1 MSSPFLY
8 GTLISS
14 FARPEAGQIRLQTA
28 VAVRVGILPPRYR
41 DPERIGYGGMGE
53 IFRATDSV
61 LGRVVAIKVLAER
74 FSEDAAVRQ
83 RFTREALAAA
93 RLSGER
99 NTVTI
104 YDVGEHGGRPYI
116 VMEYLSGGTLDDV
129 LREGGAQPAER
140 VFSWLEE
147 AARALDVAH
156 REGVVHRDVKPAN
169 LMLDREGHVHVA
181 DFGIASAAGMD
192 SLTMTGTVLG
202 TAGYLSPEQAQGE
215 RDGPAGDRF
224 ALAVVAWE
232 LLTGKRPYE
241 ADSPTAE
248 AAAHVNSPIPSVCDR
263 SPLPC
268 ELDPVFERALAKD
281 PADRYPTAG
290 EFVAALRDAYAD
302 AAGATSEIPVVPPPT
317 AATTPLRSAEAIG
330 YAPAPHRP
338 PTGRSAWPLLAA
350 LLLAGLV
357 GGALL
362 AYFLTRGGDGRPA
375 TVVTRIQRVTTQGRV
390 TTVEKQVTVTTSAST
405 PTAVSPAP
413 ATPSGQSGES
423 LNDAGYAKMQA
434 GDYTGALPLL
444 EQAVKKLQGT
454 GKLYEAYASYNLA
467 YTRFQL
473 GNCDG
478 VLALLDRAE
487 SIEGRKSAIDRLRR
501 DAQRRC

>member
-1 MSSPFLY
+1 M
-8 GTLISS
+8 GHN
-14 FARPEAGQIRLQTA
+14 RLKT
-28 VAVRVGILPPRYR
+28 VAVRVDILPPRYR

-83 RFTREALAAA
+83 RFTREALSAA
-93 RLSGER
+93 RLSGEP

-104 YDVGEHGGRPYI
+104 YDVGEHDGRPYI
-116 VMEYLSGGTLDDV
+116 VMEYLSGGTLDQI
-129 LREGGAQPAER
+129 LRKGGAQPVER
-140 VFSWLEE
+140 VFTWLEE

-181 DFGIASAAGMD
+181 DFGIASAAGME

-215 RDGPAGDRF
+215 RAGPASDRY

-232 LLTGKRPYE
+232 LLTGRRPYE

-248 AAAHVNSPIPSVCDR
+248 AAAHVHSAIPSVCDR
-263 SPLPC
+263 SALPC

-281 PADRYPTAG
+281 PSVRYPTAG
-290 EFVAALRDAYAD
+290 EFVAALRGAFAD
-302 AAGATSEIPVVPPPT
+302 AAGDTSEIPVVPPPT
-317 AATTPLRSAEAIG
+317 AATTPLRTAEELR
-330 YAPAPHRP
+330 YAPAPSRP
-338 PTGRSAWPLLAA
+338 PNRSAWPLLAG

-362 AYFLTRGGDGRPA
+362 AYFLTRGGDGKPA

-390 TTVEKQVTVTTSAST
+390 TTVEKKVTVTTAAATAATRPAAAPT
-405 PTAVSPAP
+405 PAA
-413 ATPSGQSGES
+413 PSGHTGES

-434 GDYTGALPLL
+434 GDYSGALPLL
-444 EQAVKKLQGT
+444 EQAVQKLQGT

-487 SIEGRKSAIDRLRR
+487 SIEGSRPAIDRLRR
-501 DAQRRC
+501 DAQSRC